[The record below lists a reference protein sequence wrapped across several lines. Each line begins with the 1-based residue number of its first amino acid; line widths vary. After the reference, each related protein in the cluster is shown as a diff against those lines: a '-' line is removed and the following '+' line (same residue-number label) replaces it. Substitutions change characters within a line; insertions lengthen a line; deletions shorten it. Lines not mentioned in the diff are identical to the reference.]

1 MIITNVTSLIHRQ
14 LNNKFRE
21 LKQELDDINTLLLDT
36 EIKLLEQSKKKYLFE
51 RKLEELESKI
61 MESLYETK

>member
-36 EIKLLEQSKKKYLFE
+36 EIKLLEQSKKKYLIE